1 MENNNNENTT
11 ELENN
16 KSVEKVDTQATEKKM
31 RGKLI
36 KHFKQKKTTTM
47 Q

>member
-16 KSVEKVDTQATEKKM
+16 KSVEKVDTQATEKKDE
-31 RGKLI
+31 GKAY
-36 KHFKQKKTTTM
+36 KTFQTE
-47 Q
+47 